1 MPDIKWMMKGLHYDN
16 CNCAYGCP
24 CQFNALPTQ
33 GFCEF
38 FGAMAVHEGSY
49 GDIRLDGL
57 KAATMARWPGAIH
70 LGHGQRQVIIDER
83 GTPEQRHALLRIFSG
98 EDTEAGKN
106 IWNIF
111 KLMSDKTHDPV
122 YATIDFEMDVKART
136 AKVVIKGVSESRVE
150 PILNPVTGDQHQV
163 RIQQGPGA
171 FEYDVAEVARG
182 WTKTSGPIAL
192 DLADSHAH
200 LHEMHFDQNGLIRA
214 G

>member
-38 FGAMAVHEGSY
+38 FGAVAVHQGSY

-83 GTPEQRHALLRIFSG
+83 GTPEQRHALLRIFL
-98 EDTEAGKN
+98 AK
-106 IWNIF
+106 I
-111 KLMSDKTHDPV
+111 LRPV
-122 YATIDFEMDVKART
+122 RT
-136 AKVVIKGVSESRVE
+136 FG
-150 PILNPVTGDQHQV
+150 
-163 RIQQGPGA
+163 
-171 FEYDVAEVARG
+171 
-182 WTKTSGPIAL
+182 TS
-192 DLADSHAH
+192 S
-200 LHEMHFDQNGLIRA
+200 N
-214 G
+214 